1 MKGEDLVKEYH
12 LIWEKYKLSD
22 LNSPTNSSA
31 DKLLDRGF
39 VFQFDEEIVKPDVLF
54 VGINPS
60 YKHGSL
66 KEELFYTKEQ
76 ALQHSYFK
84 PFENIEYDLKK
95 RYNNQITWTHMD
107 VLVFRE
113 TQQSF
118 IGDNLFRS
126 QRGLEF
132 LMDQL
137 TISKKVLEHIQPKVM
152 VVSNT
157 MARELLGRNKGV
169 NQKTKE
175 EFGHWMGIDF
185 EFDETIG
192 TDVIINHETLS
203 GTKVFFTSMLS
214 GQRALDNGT
223 KERLVWHINEVLK

>member
-1 MKGEDLVKEYH
+1 MKGEKLVQDYKNV
-12 LIWEKYKLSD
+12 WEKYKSSELD
-22 LNSPTNSSA
+22 SPTISST
-31 DKLLDRGF
+31 DKLLARGF
-39 VFQFDEEIVKPDVLF
+39 VFQFDEEIIKPDVLF

-60 YKHGSL
+60 YKHSSI
-66 KEELFYTKEQ
+66 KEELYYTKQQ

-84 PFENIEYDLKK
+84 PFKNIEDDLKK
-95 RYNNQITWTHMD
+95 RYNKDITWTHMD
-107 VLVFRE
+107 MLVFRE
-113 TQQSF
+113 TKQSF
-118 IGDNLFRS
+118 IADHLFRS
-126 QRGLEF
+126 PEGLKF

-137 TISKKVLEHIQPKVM
+137 TISKKVLEHIQPKVI

-157 MARELLGRNKGV
+157 MARELLGRNRGIKIGG
-169 NQKTKE
+169 E
-175 EFGHWMGIDF
+175 EYGHWMGLEF
-185 EFDETIG
+185 EFDESIG